1 MMKPFEIYSLSI
13 FEIYN
18 TVLLAIVTTM
28 YISMTYLFILQ
39 LEVYTFSPSLPISV
53 TSPSLFLWQ
62 PTSCCLYL

>member
-1 MMKPFEIYSLSI
+1 MKPFEIYSLSI

-39 LEVYTFSPSLPISV
+39 LEGYTFSPSLPISV
-53 TSPSLFLWQ
+53 TSPSLFL
-62 PTSCCLYL
+62 